1 LTAVGGGGALL
12 DLPAH
17 SRGMVRVK
25 LDAPGYYWFS
35 CPVGNHA
42 TRGMLGL
49 VLVKGEVPDAE
60 TGEQL
65 WRYRHAIPLDL
76 PLCCG
81 NVGAVP

>member
-1 LTAVGGGGALL
+1 
-12 DLPAH
+12 
-17 SRGMVRVK
+17 
-25 LDAPGYYWFS
+25 
-35 CPVGNHA
+35 
-42 TRGMLGL
+42 MLGL